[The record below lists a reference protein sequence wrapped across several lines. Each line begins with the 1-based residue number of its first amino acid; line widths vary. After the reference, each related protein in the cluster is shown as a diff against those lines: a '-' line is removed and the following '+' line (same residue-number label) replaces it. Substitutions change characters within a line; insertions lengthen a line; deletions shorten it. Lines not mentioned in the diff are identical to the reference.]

1 MASKR
6 LIPGPR
12 GVQRGLQP
20 QSEKLEH
27 INYGEEGIE
36 KDEKTSLRSRMF
48 EGLFKVWSFLAQAR
62 KQVKKA
68 SRRYRPTTAKEI
80 AERPTDNSCFRG
92 RSSTLKKTAKLY
104 RNARAAFE
112 PEHEA
117 KIHIHPRR
125 KRRMA

>member
-6 LIPGPR
+6 LVPGPR
-12 GVQRGLQP
+12 GVHRAMQP
-20 QSEKLEH
+20 QGEKLDH
-27 INYGEEGIE
+27 IDYGLDLHKEEN
-36 KDEKTSLRSRMF
+36 TTLRSKMF
-48 EGLFKVWSFLAQAR
+48 EGLLKVWTFLAQAR

-80 AERPTDNSCFRG
+80 AERPTDSTCFRG
-92 RSSTLKKTAKLY
+92 RSSTLRKTARLY
-104 RNARAAFE
+104 RSAGVAFE